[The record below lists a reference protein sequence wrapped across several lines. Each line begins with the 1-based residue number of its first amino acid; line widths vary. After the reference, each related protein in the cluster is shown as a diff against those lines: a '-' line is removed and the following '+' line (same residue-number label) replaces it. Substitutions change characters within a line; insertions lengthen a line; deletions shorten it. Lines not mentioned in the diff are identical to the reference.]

1 MHKNYTLLQRIKSD
15 TPGFFKRAQ
24 LFGLGLASL
33 GTSLTQ
39 IAGIT
44 TKLCTILISIGSTI
58 ALISQFAVKQS
69 EPLNS
74 PIDEKTK

>member
-1 MHKNYTLLQRIKSD
+1 MHKKYTLLQRIKSD
-15 TPGFFKRAQ
+15 TPVFFKRAQ

-39 IAGIT
+39 VAGIPA
-44 TKLCTILISIGSTI
+44 KLCTILISIGSTI
-58 ALISQFAVKQS
+58 ALVSQFAVKQS
-69 EPLNS
+69 EPLNI

>member
-1 MHKNYTLLQRIKSD
+1 MHKKLTLLQRIKSD

-24 LFGLGLASL
+24 LFGLGLAGL

-39 IAGIT
+39 VAGT
-44 TKLCTILISIGSTI
+44 PAKLCTILICIGSTI
-58 ALISQFAVKQS
+58 TLISQFAVKQS

>member
-1 MHKNYTLLQRIKSD
+1 MHKKYTLLQRIKSD

-24 LFGLGLASL
+24 IFGLGLAGL

-39 IAGIT
+39 IAGVPA
-44 TKLCTILISIGSTI
+44 KLCTILISMGSTI
-58 ALISQFAVKQS
+58 TLISQFAVKQS

-74 PIDEKTK
+74 PINEKTK